1 MSHKNAAS
9 LVWHINGSN
18 FLYKEKQENLEIF
31 GFKDELFFNSF
42 KMLTLTI
49 VEKKAGYFGIGVPKY
64 P

>member
-1 MSHKNAAS
+1 MALILYIKKSKKFLKS
-9 LVWHINGSN
+9 LI
-18 FLYKEKQENLEIF
+18 LL
-31 GFKDELFFNSF
+31 FNSF